1 MIQKHFLFL
10 LSIQN
15 VKNCLKEI
23 QSKFC
28 FGMVCKHQ
36 SFIES
41 SDQQIRDAMR
51 KKYQIGL
58 TQQCFYPLL

>member
-1 MIQKHFLFL
+1 MVQKHFLFL

-28 FGMVCKHQ
+28 FGKVCKHQ

-58 TQQCFYPLL
+58 TQQCFYLLL